1 MKKEKKPRC
10 KEELQI
16 MEQRTSKSLGQRLKV
31 YSDYYSKPHTF
42 GFGVSF
48 VSGVE
53 NNLVSNKSNI

>member
-1 MKKEKKPRC
+1 
-10 KEELQI
+10 